1 MRSQLAAVVT
11 VLCAAAT
18 AATAQNRSLE
28 SFDALRVDTAMTVV
42 LACGDRPSASVEA
55 DPPILAEDYLDL
67 QVVAQPHGE
76 RLAELHFR
84 RDFDRHVHPDR
95 MRLLLTVDRPLR
107 HVTATTGAR
116 VTLPPCALDGE
127 RLTLQVESDARI
139 ELSGETRRLELTVE
153 SGGAVNALSGGRDL
167 RPKQVEISAGHGT
180 RVALCGAESVV
191 ILRRAA
197 SAMLRTD
204 C

>member
-1 MRSQLAAVVT
+1 MRSLLAATAT
-11 VLCAAAT
+11 VLCAAA
-18 AATAQNRSLE
+18 AAAAQSRFLE
-28 SFDALRVDTAMTVV
+28 SFDALQVDTAMTVV
-42 LACGDRPSASVEA
+42 LACGDRPSASIEA
-55 DPPILAEDYLDL
+55 DPPVLAKDYLDL
-67 QVVAQPHGE
+67 RVVARPHGG

-84 RDFDRHVHPDR
+84 RDFDRHVHPER

-107 HVTATTGAR
+107 QVTATTGAR
-116 VTLPPCALDGE
+116 VTLPPCALDRE
-127 RLTLQVESDARI
+127 RLTLQVESDARV
-139 ELSGETRRLELTVE
+139 ELSGETRLLELTVE

-180 RVALCGAESVV
+180 RIALCGAEAVV

-197 SAMLRTD
+197 SATLRTD